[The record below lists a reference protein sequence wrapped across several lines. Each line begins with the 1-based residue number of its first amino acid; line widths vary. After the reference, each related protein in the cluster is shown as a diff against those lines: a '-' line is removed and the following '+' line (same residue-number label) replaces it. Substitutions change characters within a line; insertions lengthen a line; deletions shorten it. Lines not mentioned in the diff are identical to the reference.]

1 MTNHTFSYTDFKNL
15 IEQDESEFLDFK
27 IMNNAFNEKMV
38 QIGIDL
44 HTYTETKATLQQ
56 PLNEHLV

>member
-27 IMNNAFNEKMV
+27 IMNNAFNEKWF
-38 QIGIDL
+38 
-44 HTYTETKATLQQ
+44 K
-56 PLNEHLV
+56 